1 MGVDFSFEQRLG
13 GSNIQLV
20 EGACDCEMN
29 RGRRIFFA
37 ELLEKR
43 IPRLGGCFVA
53 ECMSAGQR
61 IRRVLFQLLP
71 VLLEGDN
78 PAVDKSILEIFVNHL
93 VAWGGHSVHRLIQCF
108 PTKYRKQGRLQNEA
122 ECQQAKNGS

>member
-1 MGVDFSFEQRLG
+1 
-13 GSNIQLV
+13 
-20 EGACDCEMN
+20 
-29 RGRRIFFA
+29 
-37 ELLEKR
+37 
-43 IPRLGGCFVA
+43 
-53 ECMSAGQR
+53 MSAGQR

>member
-1 MGVDFSFEQRLG
+1 
-13 GSNIQLV
+13 
-20 EGACDCEMN
+20 MN

-43 IPRLGGCFVA
+43 IPGLRGCLVA

-71 VLLEGDN
+71 ILLKRDN
-78 PAVDKSILEIFVNHL
+78 PAVDKSTLEIFMNHL
-93 VAWGGHSVHRLIQCF
+93 VARGGHSVHRLIQCF
-108 PTKYRKQGRLQNEA
+108 PTEYRQQGRLQNEA